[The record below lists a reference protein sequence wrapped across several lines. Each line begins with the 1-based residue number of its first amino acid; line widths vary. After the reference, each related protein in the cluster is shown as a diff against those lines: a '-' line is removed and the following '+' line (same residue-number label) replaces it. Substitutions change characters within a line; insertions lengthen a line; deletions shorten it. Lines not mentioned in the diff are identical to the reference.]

1 MGVYCL
7 LSASGSP
14 GVTTTAL
21 GLTLSWPSGR
31 AVLVDADPT
40 GGSPIA
46 AGYLRGQYV
55 LPEALIEL
63 ALSQQEGMLSAATMG
78 QHLVTLAGSQARF
91 LPGIRSHEQARGLVG
106 LWEPLGDVLDEIGRS
121 GTEVVVDAGRAGLF
135 GHAQPLVDRADL
147 TLLVVRSSLVALSG
161 ARSWADT
168 LRERFARTGGA
179 RSLGVLMIGD
189 RGPYSAREVAQVL
202 GLPVVAQVA
211 FDAAAAAVLSD
222 GADPKGGGLQRLAG
236 RSGWDDSALLRSLRA
251 AGSAMSG
258 TARAALEL
266 AGRPV

>member
-1 MGVYCL
+1 MPVYSL

-21 GLTLSWPSGR
+21 GLTLSWPGSR

-40 GGSPIA
+40 GGSPVA
-46 AGYLRGQYV
+46 AGFLRGQYV

-63 ALSQQEGMLSAATMG
+63 ALSQQDGTLSVATVG

-91 LPGIRSHEQARGLVG
+91 LPGIRSHEQARGLLG
-106 LWEPLGDVLDEIGRS
+106 LWEPLGEALNEIGRS

-147 TLLVVRSSLVALSG
+147 TLLVVRNSLVALSA

-168 LRERFARTGGA
+168 LRERFAQTGGV
-179 RSLGVLMIGD
+179 RSLGVLLVGD
-189 RGPYSAREVAQVL
+189 QGYSARQVAQVL
-202 GLPVVAQVA
+202 NMPVVAQLA
-211 FDAAAAAVLSD
+211 WDPAAAAVLSE
-222 GADPKGGGLQRLAG
+222 GADPKGSGWQRLAG

-266 AGRPV
+266 AGRPA